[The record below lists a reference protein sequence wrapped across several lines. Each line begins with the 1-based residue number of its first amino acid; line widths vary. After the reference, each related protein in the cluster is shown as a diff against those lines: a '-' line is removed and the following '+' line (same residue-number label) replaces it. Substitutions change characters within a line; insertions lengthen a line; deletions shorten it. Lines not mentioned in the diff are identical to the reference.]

1 MPAVDELELPEFDHT
16 DPELRGDRWL
26 DAADAA
32 LEGGWLARSP
42 LATVI
47 FDREA
52 AEAVLRSREA
62 IFPGLEALAL
72 FGIDSGPLFE
82 EARDNIININGPDHS
97 RLRGLVNP
105 EFTPRA
111 ADRHRPF
118 LRGLFEE
125 LAGPLV
131 GAGAVEAVSALCKP
145 YASRAIAGVVGAPQ
159 ADAPMIHDWAEW
171 IQRQFDPLALAGERP
186 RIEEKVAELYA
197 WLRPM
202 VEDRRRE
209 PADDLI
215 SRLLEAE
222 EAGDRLTQDELENL
236 VLNVLVGGTDTGQ
249 SQLAQSLLL
258 FARHPEQWDALREEP
273 GLAAAAVEESLRFT
287 PVTPFTA
294 RLLAGEMEL
303 NGVTFPAGSL
313 VLVCSH
319 TANRDPE
326 AFDNPGEFDITAPR
340 SGARILT
347 FGAGTHYCLGAN
359 LARAELEEALAALA
373 GAVER
378 IELVSEPLLASV
390 SGVYAVERLE
400 LDLIPA

>member
-1 MPAVDELELPEFDHT
+1 MPTVDELDLPEFDHT

-26 DAADAA
+26 EVADAA
-32 LEGGWLARSP
+32 LAEAWLARSP

-52 AEAVLRSREA
+52 GETVLRSREA

-82 EARDNIININGPDHS
+82 EASGNIINVNGRDHS

-105 EFTPRA
+105 EFTPRS

-118 LRGLFEE
+118 LRELFEE
-125 LAGPLV
+125 LAAPLV
-131 GAGAVEAVSALCKP
+131 GSGPVEAVGALCKP
-145 YASRAIAGVVGAPQ
+145 YASRAIAGVVGAPPE
-159 ADAPMIHDWAEW
+159 DAPRIHDWAEW
-171 IQRQFDPLALAGERP
+171 IQRQFDPVALAGERP
-186 RIEEKVAELYA
+186 QIEEKVAELYA

-202 VEDRRRE
+202 VAVRRDDPR
-209 PADDLI
+209 DDLV
-215 SRLLEAE
+215 SRLLAAE
-222 EAGDRLTQDELENL
+222 EAGDRLTQEELENL

-249 SQLAQSLLL
+249 AQLAQSLLL
-258 FARHPEQWDALREEP
+258 FARHPEQWEALRADP

-294 RLLAGEMEL
+294 RLLTGELEIK
-303 NGVTFPAGSL
+303 GVTFPAGSL

-319 TANRDPE
+319 TGNRDPG
-326 AFDNPGEFDITAPR
+326 AFDEPDRFDITAPR
-340 SGARILT
+340 SGTRILT

-359 LARAELEEALAALA
+359 LARAELEEALGCLA
-373 GAVER
+373 GMVSS
-378 IELVSEPLLASV
+378 IELAGEPQLAAV
-390 SGVYAVERLE
+390 SGVYAVGRLE
-400 LDLIPA
+400 LELAAA

>member
-1 MPAVDELELPEFDHT
+1 MPSVDELELPEFDHT
-16 DPELRGDRWL
+16 DPELRGDRWAQAAR
-26 DAADAA
+26 DAM
-32 LEGGWLARSP
+32 EEGWLARSP
-42 LATVI
+42 LAIVV

-52 AEAVLRSREA
+52 CEAVLRSREA

-72 FGIDSGPLFE
+72 FGIESGPLFE

-111 ADRHRPF
+111 AARHRPS

-125 LAGPLV
+125 LAAPLV
-131 GAGAVEAVSALCKP
+131 GAGPVEAVSTLCKP

-159 ADAPMIHDWAEW
+159 EDAPMIHDWAEW

-186 RIEEKVAELYA
+186 QIEEKVAELCA

-202 VEDRRRE
+202 VEARRRA

-215 SRLLEAE
+215 SRLLNAE
-222 EAGDRLTQDELENL
+222 EAGDRLSQQELENL

-258 FARHPEQWDALREEP
+258 FARHPEQWDALRRDP
-273 GLAAAAVEESLRFT
+273 GLAASAAEESLRFT

-294 RLLAGEMEL
+294 RLLTADLEL
-303 NGVTFPAGSL
+303 NGITFPAGSL
-313 VLVCSH
+313 LLVCSH
-319 TANRDPE
+319 TANRDAAAFERPE
-326 AFDNPGEFDITAPR
+326 EFDITAPR

-347 FGAGTHYCLGAN
+347 FGAGTHYCLGAS

-373 GAVER
+373 GMVGR

-400 LDLIPA
+400 VDLVPA

>member
-1 MPAVDELELPEFDHT
+1 MPTVDELELPEFDHT

-26 DAADAA
+26 EAAEAA
-32 LEGGWLARSP
+32 MDGGWLARSP

-52 AEAVLRSREA
+52 AETVLRSREA
-62 IFPGLEALAL
+62 IFPGLEALSL

-82 EARDNIININGPDHS
+82 EARANIININGPDHS

-125 LAGPLV
+125 LSGPLV

-145 YASRAIAGVVGAPQ
+145 YASRAIAGVVGAP
-159 ADAPMIHDWAEW
+159 ASDAPLIHDWAEW
-171 IQRQFDPLALAGERP
+171 IQRQFDPVALAGERP
-186 RIEEKVAELYA
+186 KIEEKVSELYA
-197 WLRPM
+197 WLSPM
-202 VEDRRRE
+202 VQARRDDPR
-209 PADDLI
+209 DDLI

-222 EAGDRLTQDELENL
+222 EEGDRLSQDELENL
-236 VLNVLVGGTDTGQ
+236 ILNVLVGGTDTGQ
-249 SQLAQSLLL
+249 GQLAQGLLL
-258 FARHPEQWDALREEP
+258 FARNPGQWDALRADP
-273 GLAAAAVEESLRFT
+273 GLATAAVEEVLRFT

-294 RLLAGEMEL
+294 RLLTGDLEV

-313 VLVCSH
+313 LLVCSH

-326 AFDNPGEFDITAPR
+326 AFDRPGEFDITAPR
-340 SGARILT
+340 SGRRILT
-347 FGAGTHYCLGAN
+347 FGAGAHYCLGAN
-359 LARAELEEALAALA
+359 LARAELEEALGALA
-373 GAVER
+373 RNVER
-378 IELVSEPLLASV
+378 IELVGEPQLAAV

-400 LDLIPA
+400 VEFAPA